1 MVVFE
6 YFSDSPAVTSELGEK
21 IGLYLRPGSL
31 LALVGELGC
40 GKTLFTRGI
49 CDALGVPPRMVN
61 SPTFILANEY
71 RGRLPVFHLDMY
83 QLGAAADAVEFGFFD
98 YLARAAAGV
107 MIIEWAEKI
116 AAVLPE
122 DYINVKFTFLAANKR
137 RLEFT
142 AYGKEHTALLK
153 ELKLC

>member
-49 CDALGVPPRMVN
+49 CDA
-61 SPTFILANEY
+61 
-71 RGRLPVFHLDMY
+71 
-83 QLGAAADAVEFGFFD
+83 
-98 YLARAAAGV
+98 
-107 MIIEWAEKI
+107 
-116 AAVLPE
+116 
-122 DYINVKFTFLAANKR
+122 
-137 RLEFT
+137 
-142 AYGKEHTALLK
+142 
-153 ELKLC
+153 